1 MYQKILFS
9 VCSLIANSNMKGLY
23 TFLGYLVEFNSDFI
37 LTDISFIVV
46 WTIIEKWQM
55 FTEITKTQSYVYVP
69 DMIME
74 ICSMNL
80 GW

>member
-1 MYQKILFS
+1 
-9 VCSLIANSNMKGLY
+9 MKGLY

-55 FTEITKTQSYVYVP
+55 FTEITKTQLYVYVP
-69 DMIME
+69 DMLME